1 MVQNNGKF
9 FGRVYLRLPDGRYK
23 DRLVHLKS
31 ASLIEARRELAEIR
45 ATPRQPASSKASTP
59 EQGPSALTAR
69 DSATLVT
76 FAPRYIERA
85 KLIKRASTANTE
97 GIHLGHFLRSD
108 LRDIP
113 LRDLTKADAL
123 AFRDRQLKA
132 GWSPRTAN
140 LALTVLRNA
149 LQCARDEG
157 IIEHDPLHGIRPLRH
172 VPRKRPLFTT
182 GRIEHLA
189 AVADATCP
197 RSGKILADFIRVC
210 AYAGPRCSEAMRLRW
225 CDVHWDQ
232 RQLMIGS
239 DGLTKNHES
248 RAVDFNP
255 RLAEV
260 LESMRAR
267 RAEGAEFLFSP
278 TRKPGQ
284 HYTTMR
290 QTLEAAR
297 EEADMPDFGFHDC
310 RHHFVSYCVMSGI
323 DFLTIARWV
332 GHKDGGIL
340 IGKVYGHLSHEHLK
354 NAARRLRFETSADSG
369 GMSQ

>member
-1 MVQNNGKF
+1 
-9 FGRVYLRLPDGRYK
+9 
-23 DRLVHLKS
+23 
-31 ASLIEARRELAEIR
+31 
-45 ATPRQPASSKASTP
+45 
-59 EQGPSALTAR
+59 
-69 DSATLVT
+69 
-76 FAPRYIERA
+76 
-85 KLIKRASTANTE
+85 
-97 GIHLGHFLRSD
+97 
-108 LRDIP
+108 
-113 LRDLTKADAL
+113 
-123 AFRDRQLKA
+123 
-132 GWSPRTAN
+132 
-140 LALTVLRNA
+140 
-149 LQCARDEG
+149 
-157 IIEHDPLHGIRPLRH
+157 
-172 VPRKRPLFTT
+172 
-182 GRIEHLA
+182 
-189 AVADATCP
+189 
-197 RSGKILADFIRVC
+197 
-210 AYAGPRCSEAMRLRW
+210 
-225 CDVHWDQ
+225 
-232 RQLMIGS
+232 MIGS